1 MIENKSILNINDKIS
16 LVIKITK
23 LFVVVLFLQLILAS
37 CSQSVRFTSTKVT
50 TKENLA
56 STENKKSDKESRAG
70 KSKRASDN
78 VKKNTN
84 KLDLS
89 NNPTIANDK
98 SNDNSY
104 NENHFNPYKPIPKKS
119 SKINAENENEINEQG
134 ELIVHASSKWLG
146 TPYQYGG
153 TTEDG
158 IDCSALTQNSYSEVG
173 IAIPRTSAEQYEYC
187 DLIEPDER
195 KVGDLVFFAKNTT
208 ISHVGIYAGENEV
221 IHAST
226 SQGVIKQSIYS
237 PFLFNNFVS
246 FGRVNKSMSMR

>member
-1 MIENKSILNINDKIS
+1 MVEIKSILIKNDKIN
-16 LVIKITK
+16 LVIKITQ
-23 LFVVVLFLQLILAS
+23 LFVVVLFLQLILSS
-37 CSQSVRFTSTKVT
+37 CSQSVRFTSNNVGNNNNLTSTEQRK
-50 TKENLA
+50 KEN
-56 STENKKSDKESRAG
+56 ESRVG

-89 NNPTIANDK
+89 NNPTIAND
-98 SNDNSY
+98 NSY

-119 SKINAENENEINEQG
+119 SKINAENDNEINEQG
-134 ELIVHASSKWLG
+134 EMIVHASSKWLG
-146 TPYQYGG
+146 TPYKYGG
-153 TTEDG
+153 TSEEG
-158 IDCSALTQNSYSEVG
+158 IDCSALTQNSYNEVG
-173 IAIPRTSAEQYEYC
+173 ILIPRTSAEQYEYC

-226 SQGVIKQSIYS
+226 SQGVIKQSIFS

-246 FGRVNKSMSMR
+246 FGRVNKSMSLR